1 MKMFSLLF
9 CPKSRLTAQ
18 YTASKNSPDAL
29 KICSLLRRAR
39 WPAENAVDGCLV
51 KVVGLLEFVRMNE
64 VVIVESVSRLL
75 SVSFGYNAD
84 IRQERII
91 DHTLK
96 KNSLK

>member
-1 MKMFSLLF
+1 M
-9 CPKSRLTAQ
+9 
-18 YTASKNSPDAL
+18 
-29 KICSLLRRAR
+29 
-39 WPAENAVDGCLV
+39 

-84 IRQERII
+84 IREERII

-96 KNSLK
+96 KNSLKRRIEIIRICTCQVD